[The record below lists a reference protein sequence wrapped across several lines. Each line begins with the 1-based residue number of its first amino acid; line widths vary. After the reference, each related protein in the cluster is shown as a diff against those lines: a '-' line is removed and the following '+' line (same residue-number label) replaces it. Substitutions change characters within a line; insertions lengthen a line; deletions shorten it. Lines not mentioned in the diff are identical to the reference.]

1 MGSLLA
7 KAFFKKGLEELPAV
21 EREFEE
27 IQLKT
32 IDGDLEQMASFM
44 EEQKVILVVNVATK

>member
-7 KAFFKKGLEELPAV
+7 KAFFKKGQEELSSV
-21 EREFEE
+21 ERDLEE

-44 EEQKVILVVNVATK
+44 EDQKVILVVNVATK